1 MDQGPVRF
9 GVRRGGARLRVRG
22 QRVDADRIPVPNR
35 NLVGTAAFV
44 APLYI
49 SEVSPPKVRG
59 GLVSFNQL
67 AVTTGILT
75 AYIVDSLFKGV
86 SENWRWMLGLA
97 VIPGAAL
104 AVGMLTV
111 PQTPRW
117 LADHGRDEQ
126 ARDVLQRLRDEDPD
140 ADIDQELRDIDEAG
154 SKDKASGVTDLVSPV
169 SGRC

>member
-1 MDQGPVRF
+1 
-9 GVRRGGARLRVRG
+9 
-22 QRVDADRIPVPNR
+22 
-35 NLVGTAAFV
+35 
-44 APLYI
+44 
-49 SEVSPPKVRG
+49 
-59 GLVSFNQL
+59 
-67 AVTTGILT
+67 
-75 AYIVDSLFKGV
+75 
-86 SENWRWMLGLA
+86 MLGLA

-117 LADHGRDEQ
+117 LANHGRDEQ
-126 ARDVLQRLRDEDPD
+126 ARDVLQRLRDEDPDAD